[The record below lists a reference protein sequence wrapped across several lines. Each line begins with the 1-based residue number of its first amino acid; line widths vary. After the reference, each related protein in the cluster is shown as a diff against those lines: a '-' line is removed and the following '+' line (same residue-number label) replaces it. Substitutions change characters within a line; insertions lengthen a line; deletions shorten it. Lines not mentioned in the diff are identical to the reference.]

1 MLYLIIKAAVSGVI
15 IAIAS
20 EVARRSP
27 ALGALVIALPT
38 ATILAMIWLWRD
50 TGDTLQVAALTQGT
64 LFYVFATLPF
74 FLIVPWLLRSGW
86 GFWAA
91 LGVGSVVT
99 VIAYLAMTAALAR
112 LGYRI

>member
-1 MLYLIIKAAVSGVI
+1 MLYLLIKAAISGLIV
-15 IAIAS
+15 AIAS

-50 TGDTLQVAALTQGT
+50 GGDTEAVAALTQGT
-64 LFYVFATLPF
+64 LYYVVATVPF
-74 FLIVPWLLRSGW
+74 FLIVPWMLRSGW

-91 LGVGSVVT
+91 LGVGIGATIVVY
-99 VIAYLAMTAALAR
+99 AAMTFILAR
-112 LGYRI
+112 AGYRI

>member
-1 MLYLIIKAAVSGVI
+1 MLYLVIKAAISGLI

-50 TGDTLQVAALTQGT
+50 TADTLQVAALAQGT
-64 LFYVFATLPF
+64 LFYVFATVPF

>member
-1 MLYLIIKAAVSGVI
+1 MLYLLIKAAISGLI

-38 ATILAMIWLWRD
+38 ATILAMVWLWRD
-50 TGDTLQVAALTQGT
+50 TGDAAKVAALTQGT
-64 LFYVFATLPF
+64 VFYVLATLPF
-74 FLIVPWLLRSGW
+74 FFVVPWLLRSGW

-91 LGVGSVVT
+91 LGIGSVVT

>member
-1 MLYLIIKAAVSGVI
+1 MLYLFIKAAISGLI

-50 TGDTLQVAALTQGT
+50 TGDTAQVAALTQWT

-86 GFWAA
+86 GFWPT
-91 LGVGSVVT
+91 LGIGSVVT
-99 VIAYLAMTAALAR
+99 VIAYLAMTALMVR
-112 LGYRI
+112 LGYRF